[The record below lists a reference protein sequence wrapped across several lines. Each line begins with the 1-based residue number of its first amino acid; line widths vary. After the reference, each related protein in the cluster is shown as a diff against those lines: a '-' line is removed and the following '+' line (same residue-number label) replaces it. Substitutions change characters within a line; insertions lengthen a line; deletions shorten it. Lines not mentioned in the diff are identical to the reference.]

1 MRTAVLHRGLTLG
14 ALALAACTNSEITP
28 ADAGPTA
35 EVVFGRVYDGR
46 GLAVRG
52 VEVSFAPQGTAVLTD
67 ERGGFLAAKVPAG
80 VTRIVAHLGV
90 LTERCLSLPSSGSFD
105 VGDLFEGM
113 PSGCELRQHCLG
125 DQDCDGLPDLVEQAG
140 WRVEIVAAD
149 RTLEERM
156 VESDPGAFDTDR
168 DGVDDARERAAGLD
182 PSQRDTDGDLLSDY
196 AELVIFQS
204 SGAMVDTDG
213 DSCPVP
219 TVTSPQAIASPEAR
233 CITDPNLWDGFEV
246 EQSRTSP
253 TLADTDGDGKSDLEE
268 INVGGTN
275 PRLADL
281 PELDLRL
288 FGNPLIEVQVNYET
302 GTSARQQELAR
313 EEEEQVDT
321 DSVSTKMS
329 IENTVTL
336 HTESE
341 VGTATWPP
349 SFKAQL
355 TTDTKF
361 QHGYFHDT
369 SSSWKSRSV
378 QESQQNYET
387 WERELVSFD
396 DGKLSAAMKIV
407 NQSDL
412 SFAVEDLRVVAY
424 RLEGGGGF
432 TLIGTMQPDANWSK
446 GDHVLGPGG
455 EITMTTS
462 LEHIGAA
469 MMRSLVRNP
478 TAMMFEVG
486 SYSLFQ
492 LDEFGVERT
501 ANYAK
506 LGEAVVERTGL
517 ILVDYGDGRV
527 ERHMVATNVF
537 RRADGS
543 GWGIKLGDAL
553 RDIGIDFETVVATSS
568 LGVAAKRV
576 LARVEDVS
584 AYDTCRDQ
592 PDAPVDC
599 STVRPRGFWLLAGIG
614 RDFRG
619 GVDLDVDQ
627 LVLESGDRI
636 HLVYNDDRDGDG
648 IFDREEYLLGTSRDL
663 VDTDGD
669 ELSDYAESKQGW
681 KVSVGE
687 LAPYVVYSDP
697 RFADI
702 DGDFLS
708 DRTEMFLG
716 TDPYLKDTDGDG
728 DSDTIDPDP
737 LAPPCLSGA
746 SIGLTAWWD
755 GSWTTSLGHYYA
767 TDVWVGAADQV
778 ASNGLLVAADPHT
791 MLNTVADDAVFQMNQ
806 DVAARDQLIQVPSDP
821 SISPQHELTVSA
833 WIYWQGIGAGS
844 DWATILTKGQTGAAT
859 FQLAISKTGDL
870 RLALLRNVHEKCW
883 YCSFG
888 SGSLC
893 DDRACADSDYDQ
905 YIETQ
910 ATGVIQPQG
919 WVHVAASFGGE
930 TMRIYVDGVQVKATP
945 VVDTWWGGWFRYQRT
960 TNRLVT
966 NDRPLRMGLDDS
978 ASPAAPY
985 RGLIDDVQI
994 TLRSLTADQVLL
1006 AHRLGLCSPR

>member
-1 MRTAVLHRGLTLG
+1 MRRSIFHHGLMLG
-14 ALALAACTNSEITP
+14 ASALVACTKGEITP
-28 ADAGPTA
+28 VDAGPMLELA
-35 EVVFGRVYDGR
+35 FGRVYDVR
-46 GLAVRG
+46 GLPAKDL
-52 VEVSFAPQGTAVLTD
+52 EVSFAPQGTSVRTD
-67 ERGGFLAAKVPAG
+67 ERGGFLATKVPAG
-80 VTRIVAHLGV
+80 ASRIVAHFGT
-90 LTERCLSLPSSGSFD
+90 LTERCLSLPNAGSFD
-105 VGDLFEGM
+105 LGDLFEGM
-113 PSGCELRQHCLG
+113 PSGCALRQHCQG
-125 DQDCDGLPDLVEQAG
+125 DQDCDGLTDEVEQAG
-140 WRVEIVAAD
+140 WRVGLVRSD
-149 RTLEERM
+149 RTLEERE
-156 VESDPGAFDTDR
+156 VASDPNAFDTDR

-182 PSQRDTDGDLLSDY
+182 PTQRDTDGDLLSDY
-196 AELVIFQS
+196 AELFIFQS

-213 DSCPVP
+213 DACPQ
-219 TVTSPQAIASPEAR
+219 SIDAYAF

-246 EQSRTSP
+246 LQSRTSP
-253 TLADTDGDGKSDLEE
+253 TLADTDGDGKSDLAE

-302 GTSARQQELAR
+302 GTSAHQQELTR

-329 IENTVTL
+329 IENTVAL

-341 VGTATWPP
+341 VGTGTWPP

-378 QESQQNYET
+378 QESQQNYES
-387 WERELVSFD
+387 WERQSVSFD
-396 DGKLSAAMKIV
+396 NGKLSAAMKIV

-446 GDHVLGPGG
+446 GDHILGPGG

-517 ILVDYGDGRV
+517 ILVDFGDGRV

-537 RRADGS
+537 RRPDGS
-543 GWGIKLGDAL
+543 GWGIMLGDAL
-553 RDIGIDFETVVATSS
+553 RDIGLDFETVVATSS
-568 LGVAAKRV
+568 LGAQGKRV
-576 LARVEDVS
+576 LARVEDVA
-584 AYDTCRDQ
+584 AYDTCRT
-592 PDAPVDC
+592 PDEASIDC
-599 STVRPRGFWLLAGIG
+599 SVVHPRGFWMLAGIG
-614 RDFRG
+614 RDFRSG
-619 GVDLDVDQ
+619 ADLDVDR

-669 ELSDYAESKQGW
+669 ELSDYTESKVGW
-681 KVSVGE
+681 KVSVGNLE
-687 LAPYVVYSDP
+687 AYTVYSDP

-708 DRTEMFLG
+708 DRTEMFMG

-755 GSWTTSLGHYYA
+755 GSWTTSLGYYYA

-778 ASNGLLVAADPHT
+778 ASNGVLIGADPRS

-806 DVAARDQLIQVPSDP
+806 DVAARDQLIQVPTDA

-833 WIYWQGIGAGS
+833 WLYWQGIGAGS

-870 RLALLRNVHEKCW
+870 RLSLLRNVHEKCW

-893 DDRACADSDYDQ
+893 DDRACADKDYDQ
-905 YIETQ
+905 YIET
-910 ATGVIQPQG
+910 AVPAVIQAQG

-930 TMRIYVDGVQVKATP
+930 TMRLYVNGVEVKSTP

-960 TNRLVT
+960 TNRLVS
-966 NDRPLRMGLDDS
+966 NDRPLRIGLDDS
-978 ASPAAPY
+978 AAPVAPY

-994 TLRSLTADQVLL
+994 TLRRLTGDQVLL
-1006 AHRLGLCSPR
+1006 AHQLGVCAPR